1 MRYFSVLTV
10 GLNVVEFIK
19 KKKFLGMW
27 KNTDLIKL
35 NCNTLQNIK
44 NTNFTHLMFKTQRQ
58 GATKTVW
65 RGKGKEPWTFPP
77 LCPFR
82 SSILHDTWGNKS
94 KLSRRA
100 TVGGGLFRP
109 LPPCHPHL
117 WRRLDRRVEPL
128 TVSKQRT
135 HEKGP
140 PRNWT
145 SPANEE
151 NPALRFKRNRK
162 WAAARKCNMSL
173 LNHRTG
179 WDIIFCSIVEQKIFN
194 AAFKSVSK
202 TKKKGYYVIFKHKVK
217 MFFIKRGKKD
227 SNQVS
232 ALRRA
237 AGLFSESSG

>member
-1 MRYFSVLTV
+1 
-10 GLNVVEFIK
+10 
-19 KKKFLGMW
+19 MW
-27 KNTDLIKL
+27 KNTNLSKL
-35 NCNTLQNIK
+35 DCNTLRNIK
-44 NTNFTHLMFKTQRQ
+44 NTNFTHWMIKTQRQ
-58 GATKTVW
+58 GAAKTVS

-109 LPPCHPHL
+109 LPPCQPHL
-117 WRRLDRRVEPL
+117 WRQLDRRVEPL

-135 HEKGP
+135 HKKGP

-145 SPANEE
+145 APANEE
-151 NPALRFKRNRK
+151 NPALRFKRKCK
-162 WAAARKCNMSL
+162 WAAAKKYNTSL

-179 WDIIFCSIVEQKIFN
+179 WGIFFCSIGEQSSTQSLNLFLKQ
-194 AAFKSVSK
+194 KRR
-202 TKKKGYYVIFKHKVK
+202 GCYVIFKHEVK
-217 MFFIKRGKKD
+217 MFFVKKGKKN

-232 ALRRA
+232 ERVETSWWFIL
-237 AGLFSESSG
+237 